1 MQNFRCSIMLVFSKS
16 SVVKR
21 VFKICK
27 LTKNDFFGNIP
38 ILVQYLLLNS
48 GVYKFERIHFKYY
61 ISFKSDLISE
71 SDLILFSEKELRRA
85 E

>member
-1 MQNFRCSIMLVFSKS
+1 MLVFSKS

-27 LTKNDFFGNIP
+27 LTKKRFLWKHSDFSP
-38 ILVQYLLLNS
+38 IILLLNS